1 MKKRILVTEDDPGL
15 QDIYKF
21 IFEKA
26 GYEVALSADAG
37 CIYADSFIEPDIIIL
52 DRYLVGID
60 GLDVCRFLKTKANTS
75 TIPVI
80 MVSSSPGINILA
92 KQAGADDSM
101 EKPFMMN
108 DLLLK
113 VRKWVSNH
121 N

>member
-1 MKKRILVTEDDPGL
+1 MKKKILVTEDDPGL

-26 GYEVALSADAG
+26 GYEVAVSADAG
-37 CIYADSFIEPDIIIL
+37 CIYEDDFLNPDIIIL
-52 DRYLVGID
+52 DRYLIGID
-60 GLDVCRFLKTKANTS
+60 GLDVCRFLKNEAKTS

-80 MVSSSPGINILA
+80 MVSSSPGITILA

-101 EKPFMMN
+101 EKPFRMN
-108 DLLLK
+108 ELLLK
-113 VRKWVSNH
+113 VSKWITNP